1 MERNRNI
8 DIIRA
13 CSTILII
20 LYHVMVIMGNGDRIV
35 NFLMIKSFLS
45 YGGVIGVTLFFILS
59 GLGITYSIHCKE
71 TSGSPYKWT
80 EFMKRRIYRIVP
92 QYYFCIL
99 TLVVL
104 TDCAGFL
111 SGEGIFQIIS
121 HLGFFHNFTV
131 ASSGSINGAL
141 WTMGTIMRFYL
152 FALPLYKAVNKKP
165 ILTLSISVMVTILS
179 KMVIFGI
186 IDSYEMGDMWY
197 YFTYGREFITSLDNF
212 VVGMVLGR
220 FLLLKREET
229 ERIRNNLRGV
239 FGIILSMVMIGV
251 LIRICQSR
259 NLWANTKT
267 AWVWCSCLA
276 LVLGYLIWNIANLKI
291 DLKGKFSSVLL
302 WIAKYEYGIY
312 LWHIV
317 IIYNLYGKSLW
328 MQQIA
333 QKSYIISAAVILLIS
348 CAAGYISTEGIDNGI
363 MKKLKKKK

>member
-1 MERNRNI
+1 
-8 DIIRA
+8 
-13 CSTILII
+13 
-20 LYHVMVIMGNGDRIV
+20 
-35 NFLMIKSFLS
+35 
-45 YGGVIGVTLFFILS
+45 
-59 GLGITYSIHCKE
+59 
-71 TSGSPYKWT
+71 
-80 EFMKRRIYRIVP
+80 
-92 QYYFCIL
+92 
-99 TLVVL
+99 
-104 TDCAGFL
+104 
-111 SGEGIFQIIS
+111 
-121 HLGFFHNFTV
+121 
-131 ASSGSINGAL
+131 
-141 WTMGTIMRFYL
+141 
-152 FALPLYKAVNKKP
+152 
-165 ILTLSISVMVTILS
+165 MVTILS